1 MRDINTGVNDSD
13 VWNSQKAEWIGSKM
27 KTAVYEKYGPPEVL
41 SIKEVEKPV
50 PKDNEI
56 LVKIRATTVAAGDIR
71 MRGFK
76 VQLSFWL
83 PARLALGVTGPKRK
97 VLGME
102 ASGVVESVG
111 KSIEKFRVGDEV
123 LAATGFGGG
132 YAEYICL
139 PATDVVG
146 RVVIEIAKKP
156 ANLTFEEAAAVPIGA
171 MTALAFLRKA
181 KVKSGQKVLVYGASG
196 SVGTYAV
203 QLAKYY
209 GAEVTGVCSAANLE
223 LVKSLGA
230 DVVIDYAKEDFA
242 NNGQKYDFIFDAVG
256 KISSSKAKGSL
267 AEKGVF
273 LSTWGSGD
281 MEPNDLSTLSG
292 LLEAGKLKVVV
303 DRTYPL
309 EQIVEAHRYVEAGH
323 KKGNVVITV
332 NNSLP
337 A

>member
-1 MRDINTGVNDSD
+1 M
-13 VWNSQKAEWIGSKM
+13 KM
-27 KTAVYEKYGPPEVL
+27 KAAIYEKYGSPEVL
-41 SIKEVEKPV
+41 HLKEIEKPI
-50 PKDNEI
+50 PKDNEL
-56 LVKIRATTVAAGDIR
+56 LVKICATTVAAGDIR

-76 VQLSFWL
+76 VPAKFWL
-83 PARLALGVTGPKRK
+83 PMRLVLGLTGPKNK

-102 ASGVVESVG
+102 VSGVVETIG
-111 KSIEKFRVGDEV
+111 KGAEKFRVGDEV

-132 YAEYICL
+132 YAEYVCL
-139 PATDVVG
+139 PETDEVG
-146 RVVIEIAKKP
+146 KVVIEVAKKP

-181 KVKSGQKVLVYGASG
+181 NVKKGQKVLVYGASG

-209 GAEVTGVCSAANLE
+209 GAQVTGVCSAANLE

-242 NNGQKYDFIFDAVG
+242 KNGQKYDLVFDAVG
-256 KISSSKAKGSL
+256 KISSSHTKGSL
-267 AEKGVF
+267 TENGVF
-273 LSTWGSGD
+273 LSTWGDPGA
-281 MEPNDLSTLSG
+281 EPDDLSTISSLI
-292 LLEAGKLKVVV
+292 EAGKLKAVI
-303 DRTYPL
+303 DRTYSL

-332 NNSLP
+332 
-337 A
+337 

>member
-1 MRDINTGVNDSD
+1 MPGILL
-13 VWNSQKAEWIGSKM
+13 KARFSGGLEM
-27 KTAVYEKYGPPEVL
+27 KAAIYEKYGPPEVL
-41 SIKEVEKPV
+41 SLKEIEKPV
-50 PKDNEI
+50 PKDNEVLI
-56 LVKIRATTVAAGDIR
+56 KIHATTVAAGDIR

-76 VQLSFWL
+76 VPTAFWL
-83 PARLALGVTGPKRK
+83 PARFALGLTGPKRK
-97 VLGME
+97 ILGME
-102 ASGVVESVG
+102 VSGVVESIG
-111 KSIEKFRVGDEV
+111 KGVEKFRVGDEV

-146 RVVIEIAKKP
+146 RVVIEVAKKP
-156 ANLTFEEAAAVPIGA
+156 TKLSFEEAAAVPIGA

-181 KVKSGQKVLVYGASG
+181 NVKSGQKVLVYGASG

-209 GAEVTGVCSAANLE
+209 GAHVTGICSASNLE

-242 NNGQKYDFIFDAVG
+242 KNGQRYDFVFDAVG

-267 AEKGVF
+267 TENGVF
-273 LSTWGSGD
+273 LSTWGNPGP
-281 MEPNDLSTLSG
+281 EPNDLSTLSG
-292 LLEAGKLKVVV
+292 LIEAGKLKAVV

-323 KKGNVVITV
+323 KKGNVVITLEH
-332 NNSLP
+332 NNNL
-337 A
+337 

>member
-1 MRDINTGVNDSD
+1 M
-13 VWNSQKAEWIGSKM
+13 KAAI
-27 KTAVYEKYGPPEVL
+27 YEKYGPPEVL
-41 SIKEVEKPV
+41 SLKEIEKPV
-50 PKDNEI
+50 PKDNEVLI
-56 LVKIRATTVAAGDIR
+56 KIHATTVAAGDIR

-76 VQLSFWL
+76 VPTKFWL
-83 PARLALGVTGPKRK
+83 LMRLALGLTGPKNK

-102 ASGVVESVG
+102 VSGVVETIG
-111 KSIEKFRVGDEV
+111 KGVEKFRVGDEV

-146 RVVIEIAKKP
+146 RAVIEIAKKP
-156 ANLTFEEAAAVPIGA
+156 ANLTFEEAAAVPIGG

-181 KVKSGQKVLVYGASG
+181 NVKNGQKVLVYGASG

-203 QLAKYY
+203 QLAKNY
-209 GAEVTGVCSAANLE
+209 GAQVTGVCSAANLE

-230 DVVIDYAKEDFA
+230 DIVIDYVKEDFTK
-242 NNGQKYDFIFDAVG
+242 NGQRYDLVFDAVG
-256 KISSSKAKGSL
+256 KISISQAKGSL
-267 AEKGVF
+267 TETGVF
-273 LSTWGSGD
+273 LSTWGNPG
-281 MEPNDLSTLSG
+281 MEPNDLLTLSG
-292 LLEAGKLKVVV
+292 LIEVGKVKAVI

-332 NNSLP
+332 EHNNQP
-337 A
+337 